1 MPVYKETYIHG
12 QCFDVGE
19 KNGIK
24 KDWKYPDLVEYIKE
38 EASFGVFNIE
48 DIVRKKNTIDFLFS
62 YHCMNEHG
70 YWDGYINFW
79 FKMPIIGNQLFFK
92 QGDPVGANLTSRER
106 RRYFDSHSIDYY
118 YETITYQLESFF
130 EEIWF
135 NYRTGE
141 VNRYPVKKEKPLDQD
156 DSRDLHPST

>member
-1 MPVYKETYIHG
+1 MPVYKESYIHG

-24 KDWKYPDLVEYIKE
+24 KDWKYPLLIEYIKK
-38 EASFGVFNIE
+38 EASFGVFDIE
-48 DIVRKKNTIDFLFS
+48 DIVRKKNTVDFLFS
-62 YHCMNEHG
+62 YHCMNENG

-92 QGDPVGANLTSRER
+92 QGDPVGVNLTSRER